1 MPYIIPNKD
10 THEYVIGIDFGHGE
24 TSADICNIQWQDN
37 YLKLLPPESIEIF
50 NNVNAIK
57 SVLLV
62 ENLDGETN
70 YFIGEQAMS
79 RFGNRKK
86 QSSAQQSY
94 YSYFKKA
101 PSRMTPDEREVMES
115 FMREVYIQIRRQRS
129 ELTDT
134 NHLVYIA
141 CPSNSDKWSDQ
152 EQKAYADIALSAGLP
167 LATIDGL
174 GDGII
179 RESRAA
185 FLKARNNPK
194 SKSSIKEGILLIDFG
209 SSTVDLTYYSTK
221 HTEKPIDDGGAEC
234 GASNV
239 EIRITNELKKTVPQV
254 QEAINANPAA
264 ETAVLLAVRE
274 AKEKYYSFDGEDME
288 INISLTKLTGGAVMG
303 AIEKYYSDDE
313 IITILAEYIGEIR
326 TCFEQYRDRYLTD
339 KPIKMIFLT
348 GGASRM
354 QFIQDLARDVF
365 QYKGEFY
372 REINPSLTISNGI
385 ALAGRADLRSAAL
398 LEKLLADEMLTHGTI
413 HESVINYG
421 IEKMADSIV
430 TAMENCYSKLAESGT
445 DSSIA
450 SLETEIGSSIS
461 RIPYTQIFNNGY
473 SHVLRETV
481 NQNILPKLNT
491 IVGDYFP
498 DETIETI
505 TSEKSFSLDISI
517 DSDDLKQC
525 ITDSV
530 DSISEDLLQ
539 GALKLVGTIVG
550 ATATVAL
557 SGIATI
563 FGGIRDMFVDE
574 KDRWNVKFG
583 ETADSLSEDLLPDW
597 KDKSTVLKKD
607 EREKVYEQFK
617 SKKQDY
623 HNAIISKLKAQKNNS
638 GNLEAQIDKVF
649 REEVRAY
656 VIEQVNKVRLM
667 LN

>member
-1 MPYIIPNKD
+1 MNYIIPNKN

-62 ENLDGETN
+62 EESDGETN

-86 QSSAQQSY
+86 QSAAHQSY

-101 PSRMTPDEREVMES
+101 PSRMTPEERQVMES
-115 FMREVYIQIRRQRS
+115 FMREVYLQIRRQRS

-152 EQKAYADIALSAGLP
+152 EQMAYADIALSAGLP

-239 EIRITNELKKTVPQV
+239 EIRITNELKKTIPQV

-288 INISLTKLTGGAVMG
+288 INISLTKLTGGAVVG
-303 AIEKYYSDDE
+303 AIEKYYTDDE
-313 IITILAEYIGEIR
+313 ILTILAEYIGEIR

-339 KPIKMIFLT
+339 KPIKLIFLT
-348 GGASRM
+348 GGAARM

-365 QYKGEFY
+365 HYEGEFY

-385 ALAGRADLRSAAL
+385 ALAGRADLRSADL
-398 LEKLLADEMLTHGTI
+398 KGVLDENINKIGNQD
-413 HESVINYG
+413 EFPNKVIEAGSKEIANCVLDV
-421 IEKMADSIV
+421 IEKQYELFKSRTADASIG
-430 TAMENCYSKLAESGT
+430 TLES
-445 DSSIA
+445 
-450 SLETEIGSSIS
+450 EIKEALSGMD
-461 RIPYTQIFNNGY
+461 YATMFNTPFAD
-473 SHVLRETV
+473 VLREEVNVTV
-481 NQNILPKLNT
+481 LPELNA
-491 IVGDYFP
+491 VVADYFP
-498 DETIETI
+498 DEKLQEITTSQKISTDVTMPTENIELIIDKSVDTISEGLMLGLLKLLGSI
-505 TSEKSFSLDISI
+505 VGGLVSMALAAVIRLLGSSEKGFWEI
-517 DSDDLKQC
+517 
-525 ITDSV
+525 V
-530 DSISEDLLQ
+530 DSIASRIMPNWNGKETMLDSE
-539 GALKLVGTIVG
+539 KR
-550 ATATVAL
+550 
-557 SGIATI
+557 ATI
-563 FGGIRDMFVDE
+563 YANFIESKPSFAQNIQE
-574 KDRWNVKFG
+574 SLCKDLNTNQQLRESIKEVFKT
-583 ETADSLSEDLLPDW
+583 EA
-597 KDKSTVLKKD
+597 KKYV
-607 EREKVYEQFK
+607 EEQI
-617 SKKQDY
+617 KQ
-623 HNAIISKLKAQKNNS
+623 
-638 GNLEAQIDKVF
+638 
-649 REEVRAY
+649 
-656 VIEQVNKVRLM
+656 VRLM